1 MKKDRIIRLPEVI
14 ERVGLSKSTIYQNIQ
29 DGTFPKQ
36 LKLGRTSG
44 WLESE
49 IDAWIGNLANTRQ

>member
-1 MKKDRIIRLPEVI
+1 MQKDRIIRLPEVL
-14 ERVGLSKSTIYQNIQ
+14 ERVSLSRTTIYQKIQ
-29 DGTFPKQ
+29 EGSFPKQ

-49 IDAWIGNLANTRQ
+49 IDAWIEKLANSRR

>member
-1 MKKDRIIRLPEVI
+1 MQKDRIIRIPEVL
-14 ERVGLSKSTIYQNIQ
+14 ERVGLSRTTIYQKIKE
-29 DGTFPKQ
+29 GSFPKQ

-49 IDAWIGNLANTRQ
+49 IDAWIQNLADKRA

>member
-49 IDAWIGNLANTRQ
+49 IDAWIGNLVNTRQ

>member
-1 MKKDRIIRLPEVI
+1 MKNDRIIRIPEVL
-14 ERVGLSKSTIYQNIQ
+14 ERVGLKKTTVYQKIQ

-49 IDAWIGNLANTRQ
+49 IDAWIEKLANSRR